1 MKESNLQIFQY
12 NGSPVTFNLGDSVM
26 VNATEMAKPFG
37 KRAKDWLKLQSAKEF
52 IQTLSEGKNI
62 LSTDLVKVI
71 YGDNGGTWMHEDVAL
86 EFARWLAPAF
96 AIWCN
101 DRIKELLTGN
111 NASTLT
117 IETVD
122 RLKEALAMAQTTI
135 NRQASEIRDKSDLIA
150 DLEEIAKAIR
160 HAGIRQLL

>member
-1 MKESNLQIFQY
+1 M
-12 NGSPVTFNLGDSVM
+12 
-26 VNATEMAKPFG
+26 
-37 KRAKDWLKLQSAKEF
+37 
-52 IQTLSEGKNI
+52 
-62 LSTDLVKVI
+62 KVI

-150 DLEEIAKAIR
+150 DLEEIAKAIDDMQEYDSFYN
-160 HAGIRQLL
+160 IRYYWGVRENGTGMYRTCDEIIKWVNDWKSQIIGTYLIEFHSDTKRFSFSECKIK